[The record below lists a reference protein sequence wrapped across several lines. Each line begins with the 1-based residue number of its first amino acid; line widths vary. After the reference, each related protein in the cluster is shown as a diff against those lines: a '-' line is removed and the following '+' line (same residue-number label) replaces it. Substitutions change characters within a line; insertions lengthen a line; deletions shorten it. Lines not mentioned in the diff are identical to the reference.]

1 MYSIIFLA
9 TTAFLL
15 CLLLTPTVR
24 YWSHRL
30 DFVDHPNAKR
40 KIHAVSVPR
49 TGGVAI
55 ALAYLGA
62 MGLFLFSP
70 LNATDSVNIP
80 FAVGLI
86 PSTLLIFIIGLV
98 DDRIPLNA
106 KHKFSVQIIAA
117 LLAFGGGVRVTGVA
131 GYEAPLWLS
140 MVVTVAWLVACC
152 NAFNLIDGMDGLAT
166 GIGLFAAFTTLTAAL
181 LQENTML
188 ALVTAPLFGALLAFL
203 RYNFNPASIFL
214 GDCGSLTIGF
224 LLGCFGALW
233 SQKSATVLGM
243 TAPVMALS
251 LRLLDT
257 SISVVR
263 RFVRRQPVFSPDR
276 NHLHHRLLDRG
287 LSTRQAA
294 LVLYAMCALAAAFSL
309 IQTVPG
315 NHFNGLLLVAF
326 CFTAWVAVQIVGYT
340 EFDTARH
347 LALTGTFRHIVNAR
361 LFVEGFERAIVA
373 ARTTEEHW
381 RVIRDVSH
389 ELGCSDVRMSLGGRI
404 YEDVHVA
411 QERRKCCVIRIPLEG
426 TGYVNF
432 RYPAEASVRYTVAVT
447 SIAQILQRSGVSRR
461 IAEAAAEAAEAAAVE
476 NPAIRMVKA

>member
-9 TTAFLL
+9 TASFLL
-15 CLLLTPTVR
+15 CLLLTPVVR
-24 YWSHRL
+24 HWSYQL
-30 DFVDHPNAKR
+30 KFVDHPNTKR

-55 ALAYLGA
+55 AFAYVGA
-62 MGLFLFSP
+62 MGVFLFSP

-80 FAVGLI
+80 FAVGLV

-98 DDRIPLNA
+98 DDRIGLNA
-106 KHKFSVQIIAA
+106 KQKLSVQIIAA
-117 LLAFGGGVRVTGVA
+117 LLAYGGGVRVTGVA
-131 GYEAPLWLS
+131 GYEAPAWLS
-140 MVVTVAWLVACC
+140 LIVTVGWLVACC

-166 GIGLFAAFTTLTAAL
+166 GIGLFAAFTTLAAAL
-181 LQENTML
+181 VHENTML

-251 LRLLDT
+251 LPLLDT
-257 SISVVR
+257 SVSVIR
-263 RFVRRQPVFSPDR
+263 RFVRRQPVFAPDK

-294 LVLYAMCALAAAFSL
+294 LVLYGMCALAAAFSL
-309 IQTVPG
+309 VQTVPG

-326 CFTAWVAVQIVGYT
+326 CFSAWVAVQIVGYT

-361 LFVEGFERAIVA
+361 LFVEGFERAIIA
-373 ARTTEEHW
+373 ARTPEEHW
-381 RVIRDVSH
+381 GGHPRYQHRTGLLGRTHVTCRPGLRRHACPAGAPKVLRHSHSARSRWLCELQISGRVLRSLH
-389 ELGCSDVRMSLGGRI
+389 GCRYLHCTDPSAVRHSAPHRPG
-404 YEDVHVA
+404 
-411 QERRKCCVIRIPLEG
+411 
-426 TGYVNF
+426 
-432 RYPAEASVRYTVAVT
+432 
-447 SIAQILQRSGVSRR
+447 SR
-461 IAEAAAEAAEAAAVE
+461 
-476 NPAIRMVKA
+476 